1 MKSVATI
8 VFFLVTAIAASAW
21 SQGDQ
26 AAKGKAIAET
36 KKCAICHKEGGLAK
50 PMEKLVGTNTDE
62 FLKAAISDPK
72 KTLGPQT
79 RMPPVKLSDEE
90 AQDVVAYLR
99 SIAKQ

>member
-21 SQGDQ
+21 AQGDQ

-50 PMEKLVGTNTDE
+50 PMEKLVGTNTDD
-62 FLKAAISDPK
+62 FLKAAISTPRRPSAPDSHAA
-72 KTLGPQT
+72 GQAI
-79 RMPPVKLSDEE
+79 R
-90 AQDVVAYLR
+90 
-99 SIAKQ
+99 